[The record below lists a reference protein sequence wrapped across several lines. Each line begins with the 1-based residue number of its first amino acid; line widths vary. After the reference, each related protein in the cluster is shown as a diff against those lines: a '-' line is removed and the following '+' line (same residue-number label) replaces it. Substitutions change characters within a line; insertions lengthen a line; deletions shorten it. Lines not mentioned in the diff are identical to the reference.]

1 MANDAENKNGDG
13 LVLAKEKTIDVKKR
27 KRNNILGLILT
38 LVIFA
43 CVIYALWQ
51 LGGLL
56 ENGNVSTLGDLAA
69 GMNGWYLL
77 AAFGLLAVI
86 MICDVLKYTLLNG
99 TFGCKIGLVRDAKLG
114 LTGKYYE
121 SITPTSTGG
130 QPMQILY
137 LIKQGVSGS
146 KSSSVVML
154 KYAVQ
159 MFAAAIVGAVV
170 MGVWGYTLAVIETEA
185 IRKTVFI
192 SGWVGF
198 GINACAPV
206 FVTLI
211 IFCPNVLKWV
221 INLGLVLLHKM
232 HLLKNLDE
240 KRAKVYDGIDNFAV
254 CSQFIFKHPAKFF
267 ELLGLCMVEPIL
279 LNIIPYFVMTAFCG
293 GSVAQMDN
301 AFFTIMALSIYATYA
316 VVYIPTPGNSGALE
330 TVFMLAFASI
340 SGEAMFWVAIIC
352 RFFSYYVY
360 VALGLGMNAWDLTR
374 GIIRRSRE
382 KKAEALAAA
391 EAKEDGGASEEPAE
405 ETAEGVAEVTPED
418 KGEDNNE

>member
-1 MANDAENKNGDG
+1 MTENNGAENKNGDG
-13 LVLAKEKTIDVKKR
+13 LVLAKEKTIDLKKR

-38 LVIFA
+38 LVIFG

-56 ENGNVSTLGDLAA
+56 EDGNVSTLGDLVA

-86 MICDVLKYTLLNG
+86 MVCDVLKYTLLNR
-99 TFGCKIGLVRDAKLG
+99 TFGCKIGLLRDAKLG

-137 LIKQGVSGS
+137 MLKQGVSGS

-159 MFAAAIVGAVV
+159 MFAAAIVGAIV
-170 MGVWGYTLAVIETEA
+170 MGVWGYTLAVIEKEA
-185 IRKTVFI
+185 IRNTVYI
-192 SGWVGF
+192 GGWVGF

-211 IFCPNVLKWV
+211 IFCPNVLKWL

-232 HLLKNLDE
+232 HIIKNLDE
-240 KRAKVYDGIDNFAV
+240 RREKAYEGIDNFAV

-267 ELLGLCMVEPIL
+267 ELLGLCLVEPVL
-279 LNIIPYFVMTAFCG
+279 LNIIPFFVMSALCG

-301 AFFTIMALSIYATYA
+301 AFFTIMALSIFATYA

-340 SGEAMFWVAIIC
+340 SGDAMFWVAIIC

-360 VALGLGMNAWDLTR
+360 VVLGLGMNAWDLTR
-374 GIIRRSRE
+374 GIIRRTKE
-382 KKAEALAAA
+382 KKAATAVTQGENEPSTNALS
-391 EAKEDGGASEEPAE
+391 DGNSYGEESE
-405 ETAEGVAEVTPED
+405 G
-418 KGEDNNE
+418 DNDE

>member
-293 GSVAQMDN
+293 GSVAQVDN

-382 KKAEALAAA
+382 KKAG
-391 EAKEDGGASEEPAE
+391 AKEGGGASEEPAE
-405 ETAEGVAEVTPED
+405 ETAEGIAEVTPED

>member
-391 EAKEDGGASEEPAE
+391 EEKEVGGASEEPAE
-405 ETAEGVAEVTPED
+405 DTAEGVAEVTPKD
-418 KGEDNNE
+418 KGEENNE

>member
-170 MGVWGYTLAVIETEA
+170 MGVWGYTHAVIETEA